1 MCYYD
6 GQLEADRRDIEN
18 SRERARRESMT
29 PFDDWGDNIDGYI
42 NYLLKKPSYKW
53 VDGDLKTIRGFES
66 IDKHFYD
73 YLEDDTF
80 SVYHQCRH
88 RGYYDWMVKVKDRY
102 LELRAQGK
110 IQDIDVEEA
119 EREEREYWVRYY
131 DRNPQFK
138 RPEGY

>member
-6 GQLEADRRDIEN
+6 RQLEADRRDIEN

-42 NYLLKKPSYKW
+42 NNLLKKPSYQW
-53 VDGDLKTIRGFES
+53 VDGELKTIRGFKS
-66 IDKHFYD
+66 MDIHFYD
-73 YLEDDTF
+73 HLENTEL
-80 SVYHQCRH
+80 SCYHKCRH
-88 RGYYDWMVKVKDRY
+88 RGYYDWMVTVKDRY
-102 LELRAQGK
+102 LELRSQGK
-110 IQDIDVEEA
+110 LKDIDVEKA

-131 DRNPQFK
+131 DNNPQFK